1 MRSLLLVVA
10 LAGCQ
15 AGSAP
20 ADSAAGYDAVAPESA
35 PLADVAAEALEAD
48 DLAAEPLAAL
58 PASAPARTRTA
69 ATGSSAEEPPPPP
82 ADRPAVSPDA
92 VAQDAALASRL
103 LRRSADLRVTT
114 EAFDETLR
122 EARAVAGRYGGM
134 VAGEDG
140 SAYDGGEARSTLTL
154 RVPSDRFD
162 AALDALA
169 ALGTVESRSVSVDD
183 VTGQVVDI
191 EARLRAQRAAE
202 ARYVAFLA
210 EAGSIPEML
219 AVQERLDRV
228 RADIESMEAVARSL
242 RGQVALATIRATF
255 VGPATVP
262 APPPAPGVF
271 ARAADAI
278 ALGWEGMLSVLLGVL
293 PLWPLALL
301 GAAGVV
307 AWRRHGPVWKRTPTA
322 G

>member
-1 MRSLLLVVA
+1 MRYLLLLVA

-15 AGSAP
+15 AGGSP
-20 ADSAAGYDAVAPESA
+20 TESVADYAVAAPESA
-35 PLADVAAEALEAD
+35 PLADVTAEAD
-48 DLAAEPLAAL
+48 DLASEPLAAV
-58 PASAPARTRTA
+58 PASAPARVDRA
-69 ATGSSAEEPPPPP
+69 ATGGSAEEPPAPP
-82 ADRPAVSPDA
+82 ADRSAVSPDA
-92 VAQDAALASRL
+92 VAQDAAIASRL

-114 EAFDETLR
+114 ETFDETLR

-140 SAYDGGEARSTLTL
+140 SAYDDGEARSTLTL

-162 AALDALA
+162 VALDALA
-169 ALGTVESRSVSVDD
+169 ALGTVESRAVSVDD
-183 VTGQVVDI
+183 VTGQVVDV

-219 AVQERLDRV
+219 SVQERLDRV
-228 RADIESMEAVARSL
+228 RADIESMESVARSL

-255 VGPATVP
+255 VGPATVA

-271 ARAADAI
+271 ARAVDAI
-278 ALGWEGMLSVLLGVL
+278 ALGWNGMLAILLGVL

-307 AWRRHGPVWKRTPTA
+307 AWRRHGPFWKRTPTV